1 MTKSYIL
8 NGDKMQPQKNVQ
20 QTDPI
25 EQTMRKVVWG
35 FIAISTVISLIY
47 LWFDHSQ
54 LEKQV
59 DENKATINQEAA
71 ATSGSP
77 NDTPT
82 GE

>member
-1 MTKSYIL
+1 MTKTSIL

-20 QTDPI
+20 QTDPV

-47 LWFDHSQ
+47 LWFDHRQ
-54 LEKQV
+54 LKKQV

-71 ATSGSP
+71 ATNGSA
-77 NDTPT
+77 NNTPT